1 MANRVDLE
9 ISTHQQ
15 GNSGVRTNRVMMVGA
30 ILGSVSSCWTYNL
43 CTIDDDLTFCSAF
56 SKLSAIA
63 GNEQLKQVPV
73 QRIRRDRRSRFKAD
87 NRWIRL
93 AGRGEEEEVYGSSG
107 DRAGRDKV
115 SGDVVLA
122 AAAADDRYEQEV

>member
-1 MANRVDLE
+1 M
-9 ISTHQQ
+9 
-15 GNSGVRTNRVMMVGA
+15 
-30 ILGSVSSCWTYNL
+30 
-43 CTIDDDLTFCSAF
+43 DDVLTFCSAF

-73 QRIRRDRRSRFKAD
+73 QRIRRDRGSSFKSN

-93 AGRGEEEEVYGSSG
+93 AGRGEEEEVYGNSG
-107 DRAGRDKV
+107 DEAGREEV

-122 AAAADDRYEQEV
+122 AAADDKYEQEV

>member
-1 MANRVDLE
+1 MKDV
-9 ISTHQQ
+9 
-15 GNSGVRTNRVMMVGA
+15 
-30 ILGSVSSCWTYNL
+30 
-43 CTIDDDLTFCSAF
+43 LTFCSAF

-73 QRIRRDRRSRFKAD
+73 QRIRRDRRSRFGVN

-93 AGRGEEEEVYGSSG
+93 ADREEEVEEVYGNSG
-107 DRAGRDKV
+107 DRAGRGKV

-122 AAAADDRYEQEV
+122 AAADDRYEQEV